1 MVEILL
7 DTLIDSAKML
17 PFLFGAYFLLEYI
30 EHRAGHLLSD
40 KLLSLGPL
48 APVGGA
54 IISCVPQCGFSVA
67 AANLFSGRLI
77 TTGTLLAVFIS
88 TSDEAL
94 PILIASGQSFYLIMQ
109 ILLFKVLIGIIAGI
123 LIDLFIKKKFSVNE
137 VKGPSHGDCHHT
149 SSFWGI
155 FFTALKHTL
164 YIALF
169 IFFFL
174 FAINILIS
182 FIGTSNL
189 SSFLM
194 TGQLLQPIL
203 AALIGLIPNCLPSV
217 LLTQL
222 YISGALSFGSLI
234 AGLITSAGLGPI
246 FLFRSNKNLKQNL
259 MILLLLYIIGT
270 SVGMLLQIL
279 L

>member
-1 MVEILL
+1 MLEMLL
-7 DTLIDSAKML
+7 DALIDTAKML

-30 EHRAGHLLSD
+30 EHKAGHLLSD
-40 KLLSLGPL
+40 KLLALGGF

-54 IISCVPQCGFSVA
+54 LISCVPQCGFSVA

-77 TTGTLLAVFIS
+77 TTGTLIAVFIS

-94 PILIASGQSFYLIMQ
+94 PILIASGQSFLLIMQ
-109 ILLFKVLIGIIAGI
+109 ILLFKVLIGITAGI
-123 LIDLFIKKKFSVNE
+123 LIDLFIKKRFSSNQAS
-137 VKGPSHGDCHHT
+137 GISHSDCHNT
-149 SSFWGI
+149 GSIWGV
-155 FFTALKHTL
+155 FFAAFKHTL

-169 IFFFL
+169 IFVFL
-174 FAINILIS
+174 FIINILIS
-182 FIGTSNL
+182 FIGTDNL
-189 SSFLM
+189 SAFLM
-194 TGQLLQPIL
+194 TGHFLQPIL

-222 YISGALSFGSLI
+222 YISGTLTFGSLM

-246 FLFRSNKNLKQNL
+246 FLFRMNKNIKQNI
-259 MILLLLYIIGT
+259 MILLCLYIIGAAI
-270 SVGMLLQIL
+270 GMLLQIL